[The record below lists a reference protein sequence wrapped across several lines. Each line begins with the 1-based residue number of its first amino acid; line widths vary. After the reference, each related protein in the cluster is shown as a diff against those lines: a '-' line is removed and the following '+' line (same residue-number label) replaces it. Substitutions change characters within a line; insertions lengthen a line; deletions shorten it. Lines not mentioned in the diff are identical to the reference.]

1 MILLIDNYDSFTW
14 NLAQYFGALGA
25 DPLVR
30 RNDEITPEEIR
41 ALAPRALVLS
51 PGPKS
56 PAETEP
62 ANRVLRE
69 FAGTIP
75 ILGVCLGHQCIGH
88 VYGARI
94 RRADRLM
101 HGKTSEVTHD
111 GQGLFLGM
119 PDPFTAT
126 RYHSLLVDRDS
137 LPPDLVITAET
148 EEGEIMGLR
157 HRTLPVWGVQ
167 FHPESILTQEGMRLL
182 GNFLDLAGARPPSE
196 AIDRDGGVAG
206 VPEAIAQIAGGRH
219 LHRALARTVIGQVME
234 GAASPAQIGAL
245 LMGLRMKGETLEEIA
260 GAAEAMRRFAAP
272 VRTSRRPL
280 LDTCGT
286 GGDGRQTVN
295 VSTATALVAASC
307 GVAVAKHG
315 NRSVS
320 SRSGSADVLEAAG
333 LRIDL
338 TPEQMGRCLDET
350 GFAFLFAPSLHKAMR
365 HAAGPRREM
374 RLRTLFNL
382 LGPLTNPA
390 GAEHQLLGVYD
401 ADKARLIAGAL
412 RLLGTKRAWVVHGL
426 EGLDELS
433 VRGESLVF
441 ALEGTQMEER
451 RVRPEDAG
459 IPAATAEVPPGG
471 DPQENA
477 RWLWALCE
485 NRIADATRSLVLLNA
500 AAALVVAGV
509 AADLEDGRAQAEA
522 SLADGRAAALLRRL
536 CAVTQSL

>member
-1 MILLIDNYDSFTW
+1 MILVIDNYDSFTW
-14 NLAQYFGALGA
+14 NLVQYFGALSA

-30 RNDEITPEEIR
+30 RNDEITVDEIR
-41 ALAPRALVLS
+41 ALKPRAVVLS

-62 ANRVLRE
+62 TNRILRE
-69 FAGTIP
+69 LAGQIP

-88 VYGARI
+88 VFGARI

-101 HGKTSEVTHD
+101 HGKTSDITHD
-111 GQGLFLGM
+111 GEGLFLGM

-126 RYHSLLVDRDS
+126 RYHSLIVDRES
-137 LPPDLVITAET
+137 LPPELIVTAET
-148 EEGEIMGLR
+148 DEREIMGLK
-157 HRTLPVWGVQ
+157 HRDLPVWGVQ

-182 GNFLDLAGARPPSE
+182 RNFLDLAGVRSAPGATAE
-196 AIDRDGGVAG
+196 DGGVAG
-206 VPEAIAQIAGGRH
+206 VSEAIAQVADGRH

-260 GAAEAMRRFAAP
+260 GAAEAMRRFAIP
-272 VRTSRRPL
+272 VSTSRRPL

-286 GGDGRQTVN
+286 GGDGQQTVN
-295 VSTATALVAASC
+295 VSTATAIVAASC

-333 LRIDL
+333 VKIDL

-350 GFAFLFAPSLHKAMR
+350 GFAFLFAPALHKAMR

-401 ADKARLIAGAL
+401 AGKARLIAGAL
-412 RLLGTKRAWVVHGL
+412 RLLGTKRAWVVHGC

-433 VRGESLVF
+433 IAGESLVF
-441 ALEGTQMEER
+441 AVERNQVEER
-451 RVRPEDAG
+451 RIQPEDAG
-459 IPAATAEVPPGG
+459 LSRQGGVVPRGG
-471 DPQENA
+471 DPPENA
-477 RWLWALCE
+477 RWLWSLLE
-485 NRIADATRSLVLLNA
+485 GEVQDATRPLVLLNA

-509 AADLEDGRAQAEA
+509 AADLKDGRARAEEA
-522 SLADGRAAALLRRL
+522 LRSGAAVSLLRRVRD
-536 CAVTQSL
+536 VTQRL